1 MHTYM
6 FAHTKQNAPDP
17 ILILFLCSFPA
28 VMNPR
33 ELQKAS
39 EGLTSPL
46 YNDTHR
52 DTHDAENSFHLLE
65 MPSLIYPALFFPPF

>member
-1 MHTYM
+1 
-6 FAHTKQNAPDP
+6 
-17 ILILFLCSFPA
+17 
-28 VMNPR
+28 MNPR